1 MHAHTHTLIH
11 THPVSWAWF
20 SQSFSRQSFLKKGNH
35 KETAAAADTLSL
47 PDSGFL
53 FLHLSSPHQN
63 TEGFKND
70 NYQEGGVQLFNRKT
84 SGSEVSKG
92 CLAVP
97 TSKLLC
103 SSTLTAITANWK
115 GKNPNLWCLESAAAL
130 MMRSRSL
137 PLSLNSYSAL
147 KLSHPNLSLLSSYH
161 QSG

>member
-1 MHAHTHTLIH
+1 M
-11 THPVSWAWF
+11 
-20 SQSFSRQSFLKKGNH
+20 KKGNH

-70 NYQEGGVQLFNRKT
+70 NYQEGGVQLLNRKT

-130 MMRSRSL
+130 MMRSPSL
-137 PLSLNSYSAL
+137 SEFLFCSETLTLQSFITEF
-147 KLSHPNLSLLSSYH
+147 LSSKRVNRISLQLVSEAQTNMEQQQ
-161 QSG
+161 QSRTRRRLTV